1 MLNKRSAA
9 MVLFTV
15 ALAMIAGFVFS
26 DSFRV
31 KADNAYCA
39 VNNST
44 VFLQNW
50 SNTGLITVDDNWNG
64 VPCINGYRGDDASAG
79 TGVNPATV
87 LTDYSGVLDVNANRS
102 DPNTFATGGVTEY
115 DGIPNPVV
123 ALKGSATADFPHLIV
138 RINTSA
144 CLNPAKL
151 TISYNVRDLDSSG
164 NDSVQIAALHY
175 RIGSSGNFTNLN
187 SGFVADGTDGGVA
200 QRVSLVAASL
210 PDDAKGVPQLQLR
223 IMTANA
229 AGTNEA
235 IGVDDIRVGC
245 AVPTAA
251 SASISGRVT
260 SGEGHGLRRV
270 AVTVSGG
277 SLAEPRTVLT
287 NSFGNYTVDGLEA
300 GGTYI
305 VSVRSKRYVFET
317 PDRVVQ
323 LLDSVSGIDF
333 LTGENDLRL
342 HRLMLDSIYKK

>member
-1 MLNKRSAA
+1 MFYKRSAA
-9 MVLFTV
+9 IGVCV
-15 ALAMIAGFVFS
+15 IALAMIAGFVFT
-26 DSFRV
+26 DAFRV

-39 VNNST
+39 VTPST
-44 VFLQNW
+44 AFLQNW

-87 LTDYSGVLDVNANRS
+87 LTDYSGVLDVNANRN
-102 DPNTFATGGVTEY
+102 DPNTFATGGVIEF
-115 DGIPNPVV
+115 DGLANPVV
-123 ALKGSATADFPHLIV
+123 GLKGSATADFPHLIV
-138 RINTSA
+138 RINSTG

-151 TISYNVRDLDSSG
+151 SLTYNVRDLDSSG

-175 RIGSSGNFTNLN
+175 RIGSSGSFTNLN

-200 QRVSLVAASL
+200 QRVSLVGADL

-229 AGTNEA
+229 AGTDEA
-235 IGVDDIRVGC
+235 IGIDDIRVGC

-251 SASISGRVT
+251 NASISGRVT
-260 SGEGHGLRRV
+260 SSEGYGLRRV
-270 AVTVSGG
+270 AVTVEGG
-277 SLAEPRTVLT
+277 NLAAPRTVFT

-300 GGTYI
+300 GGTYV

-323 LLDSVSGIDF
+323 LLDSVGGIDF
-333 LTGENDLRL
+333 VTVKE
-342 HRLMLDSIYKK
+342 